1 MTIRSEQQNGNS
13 LIIYISGRL
22 DTISASTLELEMK
35 RLVDGTKDVI
45 LDLKDLSY
53 ISSSGLHVML
63 QTQKLM
69 NVKNKKLII
78 KNMGEAVRDIF
89 NMTGFNSIIKTE

>member
-89 NMTGFNSIIKTE
+89 DMTGFNSIIKTE